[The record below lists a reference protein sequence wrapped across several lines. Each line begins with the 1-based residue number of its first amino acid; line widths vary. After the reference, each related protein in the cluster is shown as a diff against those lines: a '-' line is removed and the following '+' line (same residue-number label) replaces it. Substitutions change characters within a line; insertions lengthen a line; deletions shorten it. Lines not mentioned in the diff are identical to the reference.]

1 LRIRTRLTLT
11 YFVEA
16 LKLNLGDRLNEP
28 LHRARLGATLSQLAA
43 AFFHQNRI
51 GTAELSADGE
61 WLLTTADESAATLCR
76 LADGAERELKLA
88 EL

>member
-1 LRIRTRLTLT
+1 
-11 YFVEA
+11 